1 MSCVS
6 RALLPCYTGKSGSES
21 TVGAGVFRGV
31 VVFSIAVLSD
41 SEEVQRLVAA
51 ALRPADYVLTMLP
64 HGTATLEEVEH
75 DPPYV
80 LIFDHGTGGHLDEW
94 RALGSDEQIRS
105 HSALLALVHSG
116 QSELLD
122 RPPAPDDFAL
132 WPASATEILLR
143 VRAIL
148 RRRANVDAEHVLRC
162 GALLIDLANYKVT
175 LESRPIEL
183 TFKEYELLRFL
194 ASNPDKVFTR
204 EALLNRVWGYDYFG
218 GARTVDVHIRRLRSK
233 IEDRGHAFIETIRN
247 VGYRFHEA

>member
-1 MSCVS
+1 M
-6 RALLPCYTGKSGSES
+6 
-21 TVGAGVFRGV
+21 
-31 VVFSIAVLSD
+31 FSIVVLSD
-41 SEEVQRLVAA
+41 LDEVQRFVAA
-51 ALRPADYVLTMLP
+51 ALTPADYYVSALP
-64 HGTATLEEVEH
+64 HGPATIEEIAQN
-75 DPPYV
+75 PPYV
-80 LIFDHGTGGHLDEW
+80 LIFDHGDGSHLEEW

-105 HSALLALVHSG
+105 HSALVALVHPG
-116 QSELLD
+116 QSQLLEL
-122 RPPAPDDFAL
+122 PPAADDFAL

-175 LESRPIEL
+175 LDSRPIEL

-194 ASNPDKVFTR
+194 ASNRDKVFTR

-247 VGYRFHEA
+247 VGYRFHEG